1 MVVACS
7 GVLLTS
13 ANFNSVGFGSG
24 TPKNPRLH
32 PHFFR
37 NRQRTARKRSK
48 PVWHV
53 LFGTPCW
60 TPLVRSSGGHI
71 CILAFCTRHFHDSF
85 ENVVRLRP
93 GGLVVWGVGFIA
105 RGRRFDPW
113 CRTLFSNSTWW
124 PENRPNPLQTPMS
137 VAIFTLVRSLARVRL
152 NGAQFHSMARVRAH
166 SLSNL
171 RVTIHSLARVRAFSL
186 RNTPCNFIPWR
197 VSVHFP

>member
-1 MVVACS
+1 M
-7 GVLLTS
+7 S

-71 CILAFCTRHFHDSF
+71 CILAFCTRYFHDSF

-105 RGRRFDPW
+105 RGRRFEPR

-152 NGAQFHSMARVRAH
+152 NGAQIHSM
-166 SLSNL
+166 
-171 RVTIHSLARVRAFSL
+171 ARVRAFSL
-186 RNTPCNFIPWR
+186 RNTRCKFIPWRVSVHNFIPWR
-197 VSVHFP
+197 VSVYFP

>member
-1 MVVACS
+1 MVVACW
-7 GVLLTS
+7 GVLLMS
-13 ANFNSVGFGSG
+13 ANFNSIGFGSG

-71 CILAFCTRHFHDSF
+71 CILALCTRNFHDSF

-93 GGLVVWGVGFIA
+93 GGLVVWGVGFKA
-105 RGRRFDPW
+105 RG
-113 CRTLFSNSTWW
+113 L
-124 PENRPNPLQTPMS
+124 
-137 VAIFTLVRSLARVRL
+137 LVRTAVPDTFFQLNLVARKSPKSASNAHVRG
-152 NGAQFHSMARVRAH
+152 NFHVSSFPGAC
-166 SLSNL
+166 
-171 RVTIHSLARVRAFSL
+171 
-186 RNTPCNFIPWR
+186 PP
-197 VSVHFP
+197 

>member
-1 MVVACS
+1 M
-7 GVLLTS
+7 S
-13 ANFNSVGFGSG
+13 ANVNSVGFGSG

-71 CILAFCTRHFHDSF
+71 CILALCTRNFHDSF
-85 ENVVRLRP
+85 ENVVRLRR

-113 CRTLFSNSTWW
+113 CRTFFSSSTWW

-137 VAIFTLVRSLARVRL
+137 VAIFTLVHSLARVRL
-152 NGAQFHSMARVRAH
+152 KVAQFHSMARVRAQ
-166 SLSNL
+166 
-171 RVTIHSLARVRAFSL
+171 IHSLARVRVFSL
-186 RNTPCNFIPWR
+186 RKLPVQIHSLAR
-197 VSVHFP
+197 VRFLGDFDPARSRV